1 MGVEHTLLRN
11 SGSFKGLD
19 LKSSDIDRTIE
30 FASDM
35 RNASYRNS
43 GAINKRKGYHITQ
56 EHADNAYGL
65 FTYKRLNATTGDL
78 DDEMLMV
85 NKQLH
90 RVIENKFTII
100 RPALATISNL
110 FDLTLSGVVSKTN
123 DVYTL
128 IYPLSE
134 PTLTVG
140 GLVYM
145 DNETDRLLE
154 VIEVSSELQID
165 PTNPLAY
172 VNVKK
177 VKLQIVD
184 SALPSTLLDNPTSGS
199 HTLNAKNENVE
210 VYMVLDEE
218 LETPQ
223 FRFKIRDVVTDKIL
237 VNELVGDSTGGMN
250 LYDLAY
256 KVNNVFGLNC
266 TYTNTDDVAISEQES
281 GLAALL
287 DIIAAYPVNAG
298 DTVIF
303 PSREWEV
310 VPYGDPSG
318 NDATEKAANA
328 ITDTVFTAYDKTH
341 SNSIVDKAN
350 LENANSVSI
359 NNVMY
364 FSNGVDPI
372 MKYDGSKVYRAG
384 LPVQNT
390 TPISATN
397 TGSSQSGQNFWYI
410 CVLKYQDAQG
420 NIIYSQPSAPTGNGS
435 SFKRTLNW
443 QSSFDFTGLD
453 TSSTYT
459 SYTPETGSNSSLKKL
474 RMLIYRT
481 SGAASSEL
489 DNYYLVGDVGYDE
502 SFTDTV
508 ANDNSANALLVQ
520 PQQRRDP
527 PPVGK
532 YMTLHK
538 NCVAVAGMSDD
549 LNTVYYSQAFY
560 DNITFEIG
568 SEYFPADINYELVES
583 SFGDRITALASL
595 RELLYVFHEGSIH
608 VIAGEINDP
617 TAVPMVDIL
626 TREGN
631 IGCVSHGSIQETN
644 NNILFLS
651 KVGLFLINSSNALTE
666 ASASIRP
673 IFEEEGYNFKRATTV
688 NWTSERSVIVH
699 IPKEDTSVG
708 AVDPITYTQDGSLI
722 LVFDYFRG
730 AWLRWDSLN
739 TSGGLTKYN
748 DKIFFASRDA
758 YSSKLNNF
766 NDTESKYDY
775 ADNTDTINMF
785 YETNWESL
793 NEATIP
799 KKFLRLKLYSL
810 DTIEDFESPKF
821 KLLVEVQK
829 NYLYSDLGAIE
840 FDFGQ
845 GAAQGWG
852 EHEWGKEPWG
862 NATLDFLKSK
872 LPTGKAKSLKLRFS
886 NNELNTNI
894 LLTKYELEIARPYRA
909 EIKD

>member
-65 FTYKRLNATTGDL
+65 FTYKKLNATTGDL

-90 RVIENKFTII
+90 RVIENKFTIT

-154 VIEVSSELQID
+154 VIEISSELERD
-165 PTNPLAY
+165 PTTNTGY
-172 VNVKK
+172 INVKK

-184 SALPSTLLDNPTSGS
+184 SALPSTLLDNPTAGS
-199 HTLNAKNENVE
+199 HSINAKNENVE

-223 FRFKIRDVVTDKIL
+223 FRFKIRDIVTDKIL
-237 VNELVGDSTGGMN
+237 VNELVGDSTGGMS
-250 LYDLAY
+250 LYDLAS
-256 KVNNVFGLNC
+256 KVNNVFGLDC
-266 TYTNTDDVAISEQES
+266 TYTDTDDVAISEQES

-298 DTVIF
+298 DTVTF

-310 VPYGDPSG
+310 VHDGSNSDT
-318 NDATEKAANA
+318 A
-328 ITDTVFTAYDKTH
+328 TVFTAYDKTD
-341 SNSIVDKAN
+341 SNSIVDKSN

-384 LPVQNT
+384 LPVQT
-390 TPISATN
+390 TPIT
-397 TGSSQSGQNFWYI
+397 TSSSGTPSNNSSGTKYFYI

-420 NIIYSQPSAPTGNGS
+420 NIIYSQPSAPVGGTSVDTAYDLDWSS
-435 SFKRTLNW
+435 SF
-443 QSSFDFTGLD
+443 SFTGLD

-459 SYTPETGSNSSLKKL
+459 SYTPEIGTNSSLKKL
-474 RMLIYRT
+474 RMLVYRT
-481 SGAASSEL
+481 SNGATQEL

-502 SFTDTV
+502 SFTDNAV
-508 ANDNSANALLVQ
+508 ADISSNALLVQ

-595 RELLYVFHEGSIH
+595 RDLLYVFHEGSIH

-688 NWTSERSVIVH
+688 NWTSERSVIIH

-799 KKFLRLKLYSL
+799 KKFLRVKLYSL

-845 GAAQGWG
+845 GAALGWG

>member
-56 EHADNAYGL
+56 TNTDNAYGL
-65 FTYKRLNATTGDL
+65 FTYKRLNADTGDL

-85 NKQLH
+85 NKQLSKI
-90 RVIENKFTII
+90 IESKFTIT

-110 FDLTLSGVVSKTN
+110 YKLTLPNIVTKSN
-123 DVYTL
+123 DTYTL
-128 IYPLSE
+128 KYPYSE

-140 GLVYM
+140 NLVYM

-154 VIEVSSELQID
+154 VIEVSSGLERD
-165 PTNPLAY
+165 PTTDTGYINI
-172 VNVKK
+172 KT
-177 VKLQIVD
+177 VKLKIVD
-184 SALPSTLLDNPTSGS
+184 STLPSTILDNPIGGTHS
-199 HTLNAKNENVE
+199 LNAKNENVE
-210 VYMVLDEE
+210 VYMVLDDT

-223 FRFKIRDVVTDKIL
+223 FRFKIRDVVNDAIL
-237 VNELVGDSTGGMN
+237 VNEVVGDSTGGMT
-250 LYDLAY
+250 LYDLAHTI
-256 KVNNVFGLNC
+256 NNVYGLEC
-266 TYTNTDDVAISEQES
+266 TYTDIDDEQILEQNS
-281 GLAALL
+281 GLVALL
-287 DIIAAYPVNAG
+287 DIIAAYPLNSG
-298 DTVIF
+298 DTVTF
-303 PSREWEV
+303 PCREWQV
-310 VPYGDPSG
+310 IPNGAD
-318 NDATEKAANA
+318 DT
-328 ITDTVFTAYDKTH
+328 TDTVFTAYDKTH
-341 SNSIVDKAN
+341 ANTIVDKPN
-350 LENANSVSI
+350 LENANSVAI

-384 LPVQNT
+384 LPLENSSGLSV
-390 TPISATN
+390 TN
-397 TGSSQSGQNFWYI
+397 GSTAAVSGTQFFYI

-420 NIIYSQPSAPTGNGS
+420 NIIYSQPTAPKKAPTQNKKGIINWS
-435 SFKRTLNW
+435 ST
-443 QSSFDFTGLD
+443 FDFTGLD
-453 TSSTYT
+453 TSSEYS
-459 SYTPETGSNSSLKKL
+459 SYTKESGGTVSNTSKL
-474 RMLIYRT
+474 RVLIYRT
-481 SGAASSEL
+481 SEGAQDEL
-489 DNYYLVGDVGYDE
+489 YNYYLVADE
-502 SFTDTV
+502 AHDEDSFDDSNT
-508 ANDNSANALLVQ
+508 ANDISSKALLVQ

-549 LNTVYYSQAFY
+549 LNTVYYSQGFY

-568 SEYFPADINYELVES
+568 SEYFPADVNYELVES

-595 RELLYVFHEGSIH
+595 RDLLYVFHEGSIH

-644 NNILFLS
+644 NNIMFLS
-651 KVGLFLINSSNALTE
+651 KIGLFVINSSNSLLEVSST
-666 ASASIRP
+666 IRP
-673 IFEEEGYNFKRATTV
+673 IFEEQGYNYKRTTSV
-688 NWTSERSVIVH
+688 NWTSERSVIIH
-699 IPKEDTSVG
+699 IPREDTTST
-708 AVDPITYTQDGSLI
+708 DEHPIKFTQDGSLI
-722 LVFDYFRG
+722 LVFDYFRN

-739 TSGGLTKYN
+739 SSGGFTKYN
-748 DKIFFASRDA
+748 DKIFFASREA
-758 YSSKLNNF
+758 YKSTLNNF
-766 NDTESKYDY
+766 SDTNSKYDY
-775 ADNTDTINMF
+775 ADNTDAINMF

-799 KKFLRLKLYSL
+799 KKFLRVKLYSL
-810 DTIEDFESPKF
+810 DTIEDFESPRF

-845 GAAQGWG
+845 GAELGWG
-852 EHEWGKEPWG
+852 EFEWGNGSWG

-872 LPTGKAKSLKLRFS
+872 LPTGKATSLKLRFS
-886 NNELNTNI
+886 NTELNTNV

-909 EIKD
+909 EIKE

>member
-65 FTYKRLNATTGDL
+65 FTYKRLNASTGDL

-90 RVIENKFTII
+90 RVIENKFTIT

-110 FDLTLSGVVSKTN
+110 FDLTLNGVVSKTN

-128 IYPLSE
+128 IYPYSE

-154 VIEVSSELQID
+154 VIEVSSGLERD
-165 PTNPLAY
+165 PTTNTGY
-172 VNVKK
+172 ITVKK

-184 SALPSTLLDNPTSGS
+184 SALPSTLLDNPTAGS
-199 HTLNAKNENVE
+199 HSINAKNENVE

-237 VNELVGDSTGGMN
+237 VNELVGNSTGGMS
-250 LYDLAY
+250 LYDLAS
-256 KVNNVFGLNC
+256 KVNNVFGLDC
-266 TYTNTDDVAISEQES
+266 TYTDTEDVQILEQDS
-281 GLAALL
+281 GLVALL

-298 DTVIF
+298 DTVTF
-303 PSREWEV
+303 PSREWKV
-310 VPYGDPSG
+310 VPNGAD
-318 NDATEKAANA
+318 ND
-328 ITDTVFTAYDKTH
+328 TDTVFTAYDKTH
-341 SNSIVDKAN
+341 TDSIVDKAN

-384 LPVQNT
+384 LPVENPSGLSVT
-390 TPISATN
+390 D
-397 TGSSQSGQNFWYI
+397 GSTAAVAGTQFFYI

-420 NIIYSQPSAPTGNGS
+420 NIIYSQPTAPKRASTQNKKGIINWS
-435 SFKRTLNW
+435 ST
-443 QSSFDFTGLD
+443 FDFTGLD
-453 TSSTYT
+453 TSSQYS
-459 SYTPETGSNSSLKKL
+459 SYTKESGGTVSNTPKL
-474 RMLIYRT
+474 RVLIYRT
-481 SGAASSEL
+481 SLGAQDEL
-489 DNYYLVGDVGYDE
+489 YNYYLVADE
-502 SFTDTV
+502 AYNTNSFDDSNT
-508 ANDNSANALLVQ
+508 ANDISSKALLVQ

-595 RELLYVFHEGSIH
+595 RDLLYVFHEGSIH

-699 IPKEDTSVG
+699 IPKENTSIGVE
-708 AVDPITYTQDGSLI
+708 DPITYTQDGSLI

-766 NDTESKYDY
+766 NDTNSKYDY
-775 ADNTDTINMF
+775 ADNIDTINMF

-845 GAAQGWG
+845 GAALGWG

-886 NNELNTNI
+886 NNELNTNV